1 MSLEESLE
9 GVILCSMNLLP
20 KKIASMMLMFALVLR
35 LFDSNTLA
43 RNKLMALLS
52 SGSFSHPWF
61 SHFGWNTGQYLSDSS
76 HPFSRTQFREWRISV
91 RIEGV
96 D

>member
-20 KKIASMMLMFALVLR
+20 KKIASMMLFALVLC

-43 RNKLMALLS
+43 RNKLMALLAQVAFPILVGTQDNICLIQATHFLERNLE
-52 SGSFSHPWF
+52 SGEFPLELKAW
-61 SHFGWNTGQYLSDSS
+61 
-76 HPFSRTQFREWRISV
+76 IK
-91 RIEGV
+91 
-96 D
+96 

>member
-20 KKIASMMLMFALVLR
+20 KKIASMMLFALVLC

-52 SGSFSHPWF
+52 SGSFSHF
-61 SHFGWNTGQYLSDSS
+61 SWNTGQYLSDSS
-76 HPFSRTQFREWRISV
+76 HPLSRTQFNHLYHCYFRAL
-91 RIEGV
+91 
-96 D
+96 